1 LKQDS
6 LRHCRCPA
14 DKSELSLVDGN
25 VVGGEIASG
34 TLVSRSGRRYP
45 IEHGLPNLIYPAEL
59 SPIEAKTKAE
69 YDRVADDIYDR
80 AVDWQFKAFYEDED
94 KVRETMVDLLQVGP
108 GMRVLEVGCGTGR
121 DSFRLARRLGPGE
134 LHMQDLS
141 PAMVRVCRQKMAGF
155 QKNLGFAC
163 GLEYSASNASWL
175 PYPDGYFDA
184 LFHFGGFN
192 HFSDL
197 KHAAAELTRVV
208 RKGGRVLFGDEAVAP
223 WLKGTEFDGIV
234 STNNPLFR
242 EDVPLAVLPASAR
255 DVTVRWLIANCFY
268 VIAYTR
274 GEDGPPAL
282 DLDLAHTGVRGGS
295 MRSRYF
301 GVMEGVTPDT
311 KERVGKAA
319 SKAGTSIHEWL
330 ERHVREAADKELGS

>member
-1 LKQDS
+1 MKQDNV
-6 LRHCRCPA
+6 RHYRCPA
-14 DKSELSLVDGN
+14 DKSELSLADGEL
-25 VVGGEIASG
+25 VAGEIVSG
-34 TLVSRSGRRYP
+34 TLVSAAGRRYP
-45 IEHGLPNLIYPAEL
+45 IEHGLPNLLYPPEL
-59 SPIEAKTKAE
+59 SLIEAKTKAE
-69 YDRVADDIYDR
+69 YDRVADEIYDR

-94 KVRETMVDLLQVGP
+94 KVRETMVDLLEVQP

-121 DSFRLARRLGPGE
+121 DSFRLARRLGQGE

-141 PAMVRVCRQKMAGF
+141 PAMVRVCRHKMAGF
-155 QKNLGFAC
+155 QKDLGFAC
-163 GLEYSASNASWL
+163 TLEYSASNASWL

-197 KHAAAELTRVV
+197 KNAAAELTRVV

-234 STNNPLFR
+234 SINNPLFK
-242 EDVPLAVLPASAR
+242 ENVPLAVLPVSAR

-274 GEDGPPAL
+274 GEDGPPPL
-282 DLDLAHTGVRGGS
+282 DLDLPHTGVRGGS

-311 KERVGKAA
+311 KELVRKAA
-319 SKAGTSIHEWL
+319 VKAGRSIHEWL
-330 ERHVREAADKELGS
+330 EHQLRAAADKELGS

>member
-6 LRHCRCPA
+6 IHHYRCPA
-14 DKSELSLVDGN
+14 DKTALSLVDGKQAA
-25 VVGGEIASG
+25 GEIVSG
-34 TLVSRSGRRYP
+34 TLVSPAGRRYP
-45 IEHGLPNLIYPAEL
+45 IERGLPNLIHPAEL
-59 SPIEAKTKAE
+59 SAIEAKTKAE
-69 YDRVADDIYDR
+69 YDRVADEIYDR
-80 AVDWQFKAFYEDED
+80 AVDWQFKAFHEDED
-94 KVRETMVDLLQVGP
+94 KVRETMVDLLQVQE

-121 DSFRLARRLGPGE
+121 DSFRLARRLGRGE

-141 PAMVRVCRQKMAGF
+141 PAMVGVCRHKMAGF
-155 QKNLGFAC
+155 QKDLGFTC
-163 GLEYSASNASWL
+163 TLEYSASNASWL

-192 HFSDL
+192 HFADL
-197 KHAAAELTRVV
+197 KIAAAELTRVV

-234 STNNPLFR
+234 STNNPLFK
-242 EDVPLAVLPASAR
+242 ENIPLAVLPVSAR

-274 GEDGPPAL
+274 GEDGPPPL
-282 DLDLAHTGVRGGS
+282 DLDLPHTGVRGGS

-311 KERVGKAA
+311 KERVRQAA
-319 SKAGTSIHEWL
+319 AKAGTSIHDWL
-330 ERHVREAADKELGS
+330 EGHIRAAADKELGS

>member
-1 LKQDS
+1 LKPDS
-6 LRHCRCPA
+6 IHHYRCPA
-14 DKSELSLVDGN
+14 DKTELSLADGKIVDD
-25 VVGGEIASG
+25 EIISG
-34 TLVSRSGRRYP
+34 IMVSRGGRRYA
-45 IEHGLPNLIYPAEL
+45 IEDGVPNFIYPTEL
-59 SPIEAKTKAE
+59 SRIEAKTKAE
-69 YDRVADDIYDR
+69 YDRVADEIYDR

-94 KVRETMVDLLQVGP
+94 KVRETMVDLLEVRP

-121 DSFRLARRLGPGE
+121 DSFRLARRLGRGE

-141 PAMVRVCRQKMAGF
+141 PAMVNVCQYKMVGF
-155 QKNLGFAC
+155 QKELGFAC
-163 GLEYSASNASWL
+163 TLEYSASNASWL
-175 PYPDGYFDA
+175 PYPDSYFDA

-223 WLKGTEFDGIV
+223 WLKGTEFDEIV
-234 STNNPLFR
+234 SINNPLFK
-242 EDVPLAVLPASAR
+242 ESVPLAVLPESAR

-268 VIAYTR
+268 VIAFTR
-274 GEDGPPAL
+274 GEDGPPPL
-282 DLDLAHTGVRGGS
+282 DLDLPHAGTRGGS

-311 KERVGKAA
+311 KELVRKAA
-319 SKAGTSIHEWL
+319 AKAGKSIHDWL
-330 ERHVREAADKELGS
+330 EHQVRTAADKELGS

>member
-6 LRHCRCPA
+6 LRHYRCPA
-14 DKSELSLVDGN
+14 DKTELTLVDRGVTDGN
-25 VVGGEIASG
+25 ITSG
-34 TLVSRSGRRYP
+34 TLVSSSGRRYLV
-45 IEHGLPNLIYPAEL
+45 EHGLPNLIYPAEL
-59 SPIEAKTKAE
+59 SSIEAKTKTE
-69 YDRVADDIYDR
+69 YDRVADEIYDR
-80 AVDWQFKAFYEDED
+80 AIDWQFKAFYEDED
-94 KVRETMVDLLQVGP
+94 KVRETMVDLLQVQA

-121 DSFRLARRLGPGE
+121 DSFRLARRLGRGA

-141 PAMVRVCRQKMAGF
+141 PAMVRVCRQKMAGL
-155 QKNLGFAC
+155 QKDLGFTC
-163 GLEYSASNASWL
+163 SLEYSASNASWL

-192 HFSDL
+192 HFGDL

-234 STNNPLFR
+234 STNNPLFK
-242 EDVPLAVLPASAR
+242 EDAPLGVLPVSAR
-255 DVTVRWLIANCFY
+255 DVTIRWLIGNCFY
-268 VIAYTR
+268 IIAYTR

-311 KERVGKAA
+311 KELVRKAA
-319 SKAGTSIHEWL
+319 AKAGMSIHEWL
-330 ERHVREAADKELGS
+330 ERHVRAAADKGLDS

>member
-1 LKQDS
+1 MKQDS
-6 LRHCRCPA
+6 VRHYRCPA
-14 DKSELSLVDGN
+14 DKSELSLLDSDVA
-25 VVGGEIASG
+25 GGEIMSG

-45 IEHGLPNLIYPAEL
+45 IERGLPNLIYPAEL
-59 SPIEAKTKAE
+59 SLIEAKTKAE
-69 YDRVADDIYDR
+69 YDRVADEIYDR
-80 AVDWQFKAFYEDED
+80 AVDWQFKAFQEDEN
-94 KVRETMVDLLQVGP
+94 KVRETMVDLLQVQP

-141 PAMVRVCRQKMAGF
+141 PAMVRVCRHKMAGF
-155 QKNLGFAC
+155 QKDLGFTCA
-163 GLEYSASNASWL
+163 LEYSASNASWL

-197 KHAAAELTRVV
+197 KNAAAELTRVV

-234 STNNPLFR
+234 STNNPLFK
-242 EDVPLAVLPASAR
+242 ENIPLAVLPVSAR

-274 GEDGPPAL
+274 GEEGPPAL

-301 GVMEGVTPDT
+301 GIMEGVSPDT

-319 SKAGTSIHEWL
+319 AKAGTSIHEWL
-330 ERHVREAADKELGS
+330 ERHVRAAADKEIGS

>member
-1 LKQDS
+1 
-6 LRHCRCPA
+6 
-14 DKSELSLVDGN
+14 
-25 VVGGEIASG
+25 
-34 TLVSRSGRRYP
+34 
-45 IEHGLPNLIYPAEL
+45 
-59 SPIEAKTKAE
+59 
-69 YDRVADDIYDR
+69 
-80 AVDWQFKAFYEDED
+80 
-94 KVRETMVDLLQVGP
+94 
-108 GMRVLEVGCGTGR
+108 VLEVGCGTGR
-121 DSFRLARRLGPGE
+121 DSFRLARRLGQGE

-141 PAMVRVCRQKMAGF
+141 PAMVRVCRHKMAGF
-155 QKNLGFAC
+155 QKDLGLTC
-163 GLEYSASNASWL
+163 TLEYSASNASWL

-197 KHAAAELTRVV
+197 KNAAAELTRVV

-234 STNNPLFR
+234 STNNPLFK
-242 EDVPLAVLPASAR
+242 EHVPLAVLPMSAR

-274 GEDGPPAL
+274 GEEGPPAL

-301 GVMEGVTPDT
+301 GVMEGVSPDT

-319 SKAGTSIHEWL
+319 AKAGTSIYEWL
-330 ERHVREAADKELGS
+330 ERHVRAAADKELGS